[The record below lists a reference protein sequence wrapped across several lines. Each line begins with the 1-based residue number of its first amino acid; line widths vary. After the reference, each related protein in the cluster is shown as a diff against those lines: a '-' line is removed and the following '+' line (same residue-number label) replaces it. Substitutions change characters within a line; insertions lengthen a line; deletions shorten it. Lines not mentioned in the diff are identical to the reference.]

1 MLYTTQG
8 VFLGFIL
15 TIVYVADSSQYIL
28 YMIQLIVY
36 QLQLMI
42 IIL

>member
-8 VFLGFIL
+8 MFLSFIL

-42 IIL
+42 ILL

>member
-8 VFLGFIL
+8 MFLRFIL
-15 TIVYVADSSQYIL
+15 TVVYVADSSQYIF

-42 IIL
+42 ILL

>member
-8 VFLGFIL
+8 MFLGLIL
-15 TIVYVADSSQYIL
+15 TVVYVVDSSQYIL

-42 IIL
+42 ILL